1 MKRGIFGGSFD
12 PPHTGH
18 IKIALAAK
26 EQLGLDSV
34 VFLPTGERA
43 PHKND
48 INASAK
54 DRALM
59 CRDVCE
65 KFDFEL
71 SLYETEKEGNC
82 YTADM
87 MKHFK
92 EVYKEDD
99 LFLIVGGD
107 SLDYMEKWHKP
118 EEIFPLCTVV
128 VAGRGKNYDRQ
139 ADFLR
144 EKFSAKIV
152 FLDLEFLNVSS
163 TKIREAVSKGK
174 DISGLVSPETEE
186 FILKNKLYR

>member
-43 PHKND
+43 PHKKD

-65 KFDFEL
+65 KFGFEL
-71 SLYETEKEGNC
+71 SLYETEKEDSC

-87 MKHFK
+87 LKHFS
-92 EVYKEDD
+92 ELYKDD
-99 LFLIVGGD
+99 QLFLIVGGD
-107 SLDYMEKWHKP
+107 SLDYMEKWYMP
-118 EEIFPLCTVV
+118 EKIFPLCTVV
-128 VAGRGKNYDRQ
+128 VAGRGKNVMGK
-139 ADFLR
+139 AELLKK
-144 EKFSAKIV
+144 EFSAKIV
-152 FLDLEFLNVSS
+152 FLDFEFMDISS
-163 TKIREAVSKGK
+163 TKIREAVSQGK
-174 DISGLVSPETEE
+174 SVSGLVLPETEE
-186 FILKNKLYR
+186 FIMKNKLYR